1 MQKAQKE
8 LEKQQAKNDLS
19 DEKIGEI
26 AEKIIAET
34 DEKDEK
40 ELLQKAEKQKNLA
53 EKDDDD
59 EEGSIFLGN

>member
-1 MQKAQKE
+1 
-8 LEKQQAKNDLS
+8 LS

-40 ELLQKAEKQKNLA
+40 ELLSKAEKQKSLA

-59 EEGSIFLGN
+59 EDNSLIALN

>member
-1 MQKAQKE
+1 ME
-8 LEKQQAKNDLS
+8 LEKQQSKSDLS

-40 ELLQKAEKQKNLA
+40 ELLSKSDKSKSLA
-53 EKDDDD
+53 EKDEDD
-59 EEGSIFLGN
+59 EEGSSLLMAKTQIN